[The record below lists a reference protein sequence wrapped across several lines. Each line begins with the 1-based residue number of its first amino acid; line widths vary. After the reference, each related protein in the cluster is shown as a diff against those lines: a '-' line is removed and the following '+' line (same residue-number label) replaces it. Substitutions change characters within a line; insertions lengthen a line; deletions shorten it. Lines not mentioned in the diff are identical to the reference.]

1 MTYDISIFTELLEN
15 VLEPYIQILT
25 FGIDLAAG
33 IVIGV
38 SAIIALISF
47 LQMLTKPSLEQ
58 IHEKEKIRLRLA
70 RGMLLALDFEVGSDI
85 LKIIL
90 VPGLNEIAILA
101 IIVGIRI
108 GLSWSL
114 SREIERHHKSE
125 GNKMNEYNNRSKD
138 DDQK

>member
-1 MTYDISIFTELLEN
+1 MTFDIATLTNLLEN
-15 VLEPYIQILT
+15 VLKPYIQLLT
-25 FGIDLAAG
+25 FGIDLSAG

-38 SAIIALISF
+38 SAIMALISF
-47 LQMLTKPSLEQ
+47 LKILTKSSVEQ
-58 IHEKEKIRLRLA
+58 IHDKEKIRLRLA

-90 VPGLNEIAILA
+90 VPGINEIAILA

-114 SREIERHHKSE
+114 SREIDRHYK
-125 GNKMNEYNNRSKD
+125 NEDDIKKYVNEPKKNNDRK
-138 DDQK
+138 

>member
-1 MTYDISIFTELLEN
+1 MTFDIATLTNLLEN
-15 VLEPYIQILT
+15 VLKPYIQLLT
-25 FGIDLAAG
+25 FGIDLSAG

-38 SAIIALISF
+38 SAIMALISF
-47 LQMLTKPSLEQ
+47 LKILTKSSVEQ
-58 IHEKEKIRLRLA
+58 IHDKEKIRLRLA

-90 VPGLNEIAILA
+90 VPGIHEIAILA

-114 SREIERHHKSE
+114 SREIDRHYK
-125 GNKMNEYNNRSKD
+125 NEDDIKKYVNEPKKNNDRK
-138 DDQK
+138 

>member
-1 MTYDISIFTELLEN
+1 MTYDITTLTNLLEN
-15 VLEPYIQILT
+15 VLEPYIQLLT
-25 FGIDLAAG
+25 FGIDIAAG
-33 IVIGV
+33 IVIGI

-47 LQMLTKPSLEQ
+47 LKILTRPSIEQ

-90 VPGLNEIAILA
+90 VPGFNEIAILA

-114 SREIERHHKSE
+114 SREIDRHYK
-125 GNKMNEYNNRSKD
+125 NEDNVKKHVREPKKNNE
-138 DDQK
+138 

>member
-1 MTYDISIFTELLEN
+1 MTFDIATLTNLLEN
-15 VLEPYIQILT
+15 VLEPYIQLLT
-25 FGIDLAAG
+25 FGIDLSAG

-47 LQMLTKPSLEQ
+47 LKILTKSSVEQ

-90 VPGLNEIAILA
+90 VPGINEIAILA

-114 SREIERHHKSE
+114 SREIDRHYT
-125 GNKMNEYNNRSKD
+125 NEDDIKKYVNEPKKNNGRK
-138 DDQK
+138 